1 MKRILTIVVVLVIAL
16 TYGYVFA
23 SEMAMKAE
31 PVKNGVTVFD
41 AITIYDSGP
50 LALSRTS
57 SEGAGLAPEN
67 GLTVFGAITWFDVG
81 PLAVA
86 SEQSVHGVA
95 AGGLGGEESAMQNGA
110 TIFTI
115 GPNPAY

>member
-1 MKRILTIVVVLVIAL
+1 MKRILTILVVGVIAL

-31 PVKNGVTVFD
+31 PVNNGVTVFED
-41 AITIYDSGP
+41 ITIYDSGP
-50 LALSRTS
+50 LALSRGTY
-57 SEGAGLAPEN
+57 EGEGLAPVI
-67 GLTVFGAITWFDVG
+67 TVFGPITWFDAG

-95 AGGLGGEESAMQNGA
+95 AGGLGGEEAAMQNGA

-115 GPNPAY
+115 GPNP